1 MIHLSETETRRQ
13 WKVIRR
19 GEICGV
25 IYDEALA
32 RLTGAGPVLL
42 KALQTIADIPSNHEY
57 SNLQHAVETARAALA
72 ALDNF
77 NTEGGGP

>member
-1 MIHLSETETRRQ
+1 MIHLTETKTRRQ
-13 WKVIRR
+13 WRVLRR

-32 RLTGAGPVLL
+32 RLTGAGPELL
-42 KALQTIADIPSNHEY
+42 KALQTIADIPSGNEH
-57 SNLQHAVETARAALA
+57 SNLQHTVETARTALA

-77 NTEGGGP
+77 NTQGGGP